1 MRRVQSNAESDSEV
15 SNGSISLKNPQV
27 KASSGGKGAQVET
40 PAQPERASEHR
51 ETVKE
56 RAHER
61 REAAREKAQEV
72 TTVRGREMTRGD
84 IFKFGGLIAFFAL
97 MVIVVILIWP
107 YIHEAFE
114 PGGLSRVIDDV
125 RNAGPLGFLIL
136 LATQFMQ
143 IVVAFIPGEVVQMAA
158 GMMYGPWLGAA
169 VVLLGCI
176 ISSAF
181 VFAVVHHLGAP
192 FVRDMVP
199 TKYLDKFNAFEES
212 GKLSIV
218 VFILFL
224 IPAMP
229 KDTFTYLVPLTNMRM
244 RDFLV
249 LSNVGRIP
257 GIVISTYA
265 ANGLVDGNI
274 TQSIIIFAVVAVIA
288 IVAIVFRDK
297 IMNLFHH
304 DKGENDR

>member
-1 MRRVQSNAESDSEV
+1 MQSNAESDSEV
-15 SNGSISLKNPQV
+15 SNGSISLNNPQM

-97 MVIVVILIWP
+97 MVVVVILIWP

-136 LATQFMQ
+136 LAMQFMQ

-181 VFAVVHHLGAP
+181 VFAVVHRLGAP

>member
-15 SNGSISLKNPQV
+15 NNGTISLNNPQV
-27 KASSGGKGAQVET
+27 KASSNDKSGQGKAMPQR
-40 PAQPERASEHR
+40 ERTGERR

-61 REAAREKAQEV
+61 REAAREKAQEI

-84 IFKFGGLIAFFAL
+84 IFKFGGLIAFLAL
-97 MVIVVILIWP
+97 MVVIMVLLWP
-107 YIHEAFE
+107 YIHEVFE

-136 LATQFMQ
+136 LVMQFMQ

-169 VVLLGCI
+169 VILLGCI

-181 VFAVVHHLGAP
+181 VFVVVHRLGAP
-192 FVRDMVP
+192 FVQDMVP
-199 TKYLDKFNAFEES
+199 TKYLDKFRAFEES

-244 RDFLV
+244 RDFLI

-304 DKGENDR
+304 DKGENER

>member
-1 MRRVQSNAESDSEV
+1 MQSNAESDSEV

-27 KASSGGKGAQVET
+27 KASSNDKSGQGKAMS
-40 PAQPERASEHR
+40 QPERASEHR

-136 LATQFMQ
+136 LAMQFMQ

-181 VFAVVHHLGAP
+181 VFAVVHRLGAP

>member
-15 SNGSISLKNPQV
+15 NNGTISLNNPQV
-27 KASSGGKGAQVET
+27 KASSNDKSGQGKTMPQRECEG
-40 PAQPERASEHR
+40 ERR

-61 REAAREKAQEV
+61 REAVREKAQEI
-72 TTVRGREMTRGD
+72 TMVRGREMTRGD
-84 IFKFGGLIAFFAL
+84 IFRFGGLIAFLAL
-97 MVIVVILIWP
+97 MVVIMVLLWP
-107 YIHEAFE
+107 YIHEVFE

-136 LATQFMQ
+136 LAMQFMQ

-169 VVLLGCI
+169 VILLGCI

-181 VFAVVHHLGAP
+181 VFVVVHRLGAP
-192 FVRDMVP
+192 FVQDMVP
-199 TKYLDKFNAFEES
+199 TKYLDKFRAFEES

>member
-15 SNGSISLKNPQV
+15 NNGTISLNNPQV
-27 KASSGGKGAQVET
+27 KASSNDKSGQGKAT
-40 PAQPERASEHR
+40 PQSGCTGERR
-51 ETVKE
+51 ETVKA

-61 REAAREKAQEV
+61 REAAREKAQEI

-84 IFKFGGLIAFFAL
+84 IFRFGGLIAFLAL
-97 MVIVVILIWP
+97 MVVIMVLLWP
-107 YIHEAFE
+107 YIHEVFE

-136 LATQFMQ
+136 LAMQFMQ

-169 VVLLGCI
+169 VILLGCI

-181 VFAVVHHLGAP
+181 VFVVVHRLGAP
-192 FVRDMVP
+192 FVQDMVP
-199 TKYLDKFNAFEES
+199 TKYLDKFRAFEES

>member
-1 MRRVQSNAESDSEV
+1 MQSNAESDSEV

-72 TTVRGREMTRGD
+72 TTVLGREMTRGD

-136 LATQFMQ
+136 LAMQFMQ

-181 VFAVVHHLGAP
+181 VFAVVHRLGAP

>member
-1 MRRVQSNAESDSEV
+1 MRHVQSNAESDSEV
-15 SNGSISLKNPQV
+15 SNGSISLNNPQV

-136 LATQFMQ
+136 LAMQFMQ

-169 VVLLGCI
+169 VILLGCI

-181 VFAVVHHLGAP
+181 VFAVVHRLGAP

>member
-1 MRRVQSNAESDSEV
+1 MQSNAESDSEV

-181 VFAVVHHLGAP
+181 VFAVVHRLGAP

>member
-1 MRRVQSNAESDSEV
+1 M
-15 SNGSISLKNPQV
+15 PQRECE
-27 KASSGGKGAQVET
+27 G
-40 PAQPERASEHR
+40 ERR

-56 RAHER
+56 RARER
-61 REAAREKAQEV
+61 REAVREKAQEI
-72 TTVRGREMTRGD
+72 TMVRGREMTRGD
-84 IFKFGGLIAFFAL
+84 IFRFGGLIAFLAL
-97 MVIVVILIWP
+97 MVVIMVLLWP
-107 YIHEAFE
+107 YIHEVFE

-136 LATQFMQ
+136 LAMQFMQ

-169 VVLLGCI
+169 VILLGCI

-181 VFAVVHHLGAP
+181 VFVVVHRLGAP
-192 FVRDMVP
+192 FVQDMVP
-199 TKYLDKFNAFEES
+199 TKYLDKFCAFEKS

-218 VFILFL
+218 VFVLFL

-229 KDTFTYLVPLTNMRM
+229 KDTFTYLVSLTNMRM

-304 DKGENDR
+304 DKGEDDR

>member
-1 MRRVQSNAESDSEV
+1 MQSNAESDSEV
-15 SNGSISLKNPQV
+15 NNGSISLNNPQM

-40 PAQPERASEHR
+40 PAQPERASGHR

-136 LATQFMQ
+136 LAMQFMQ

-181 VFAVVHHLGAP
+181 VFAVVHRLGAP

>member
-15 SNGSISLKNPQV
+15 NNGTISLNNPQV
-27 KASSGGKGAQVET
+27 KASSNDKSGRGKAMPQRECEG
-40 PAQPERASEHR
+40 ERR

-61 REAAREKAQEV
+61 REAAREKAQEI

-84 IFKFGGLIAFFAL
+84 IFRFGGLVAFLAL
-97 MVIVVILIWP
+97 MVVIMVLLWP
-107 YIHEAFE
+107 YIHEVFE

-136 LATQFMQ
+136 LAMQFMQ

-169 VVLLGCI
+169 VILLGCI

-181 VFAVVHHLGAP
+181 VFAVVHRLGAP
-192 FVRDMVP
+192 FVQDMVP
-199 TKYLDKFNAFEES
+199 TKYLDKFRAFEES

-244 RDFLV
+244 RDFLI

>member
-1 MRRVQSNAESDSEV
+1 MQSNAESDSEV
-15 SNGSISLKNPQV
+15 NNGSISLKNPQV
-27 KASSGGKGAQVET
+27 KASSGGKEAQVET
-40 PAQPERASEHR
+40 PAQPERASGHR

-107 YIHEAFE
+107 YIHEVFE

-136 LATQFMQ
+136 LAMQFMQ

-169 VVLLGCI
+169 VILLGCI

-181 VFAVVHHLGAP
+181 VFAVVHRQGAP

-304 DKGENDR
+304 DKDENNR

>member
-15 SNGSISLKNPQV
+15 SNGSISLNNPQA
-27 KASSGGKGAQVET
+27 KASSNDKRAQGKAT
-40 PAQPERASEHR
+40 PQSERTGERR
-51 ETVKE
+51 ETVKA

-61 REAAREKAQEV
+61 REAAREKAQEI

-84 IFKFGGLIAFFAL
+84 IFRFGGLIAFLAL
-97 MVIVVILIWP
+97 MVVIMVLLWP
-107 YIHEAFE
+107 YIHEVFE

-136 LATQFMQ
+136 LAMQFMQ

-169 VVLLGCI
+169 VILLGSI

-181 VFAVVHHLGAP
+181 VFAVVHRLGAP
-192 FVRDMVP
+192 FVQDMVP
-199 TKYLDKFNAFEES
+199 TKYLDKFRAFEES

-244 RDFLV
+244 RDFLI
-249 LSNVGRIP
+249 LSNAGRIP

>member
-1 MRRVQSNAESDSEV
+1 MRRVRGNAESDSEV

-40 PAQPERASEHR
+40 PAQPERASGHR

-107 YIHEAFE
+107 YIHEVFE

-136 LATQFMQ
+136 LAMQFMQ

-169 VVLLGCI
+169 VILLGCI

-181 VFAVVHHLGAP
+181 VFAVVHRLGAP

-304 DKGENDR
+304 DKGEND

>member
-72 TTVRGREMTRGD
+72 TTVRGREMKRGD

-136 LATQFMQ
+136 LAMQFMQ

-181 VFAVVHHLGAP
+181 VFAVVHRLGAP

-212 GKLSIV
+212 GKLPIV

-304 DKGENDR
+304 DKGEND

>member
-15 SNGSISLKNPQV
+15 SNGSISLNNLQV
-27 KASSGGKGAQVET
+27 KASSNDKRAQGEAT
-40 PAQPERASEHR
+40 PQSGRTGERR
-51 ETVKE
+51 ETVKA

-61 REAAREKAQEV
+61 REAAREKAQEI
-72 TTVRGREMTRGD
+72 TMVRGREMTRGD
-84 IFKFGGLIAFFAL
+84 IFRFGGLIAFLAL
-97 MVIVVILIWP
+97 MVVIMVLLWP
-107 YIHEAFE
+107 YIHEVFE

-136 LATQFMQ
+136 LAMQFMQ

-169 VVLLGCI
+169 VILLGCI

-181 VFAVVHHLGAP
+181 VFVVVHRLGAP
-192 FVRDMVP
+192 FVQDMVP
-199 TKYLDKFNAFEES
+199 TKYLDKFRAFEES

>member
-15 SNGSISLKNPQV
+15 NNGTISLNNPQV
-27 KASSGGKGAQVET
+27 KASSNDKSGQGKAT
-40 PAQPERASEHR
+40 PQSGRTGERR
-51 ETVKE
+51 ETVKA

-61 REAAREKAQEV
+61 REAAREKAQEI

-84 IFKFGGLIAFFAL
+84 IFRFGGLIAFLAL
-97 MVIVVILIWP
+97 MVVIMVLLWP
-107 YIHEAFE
+107 YIHEVFE

-136 LATQFMQ
+136 LAMQFMQ

-169 VVLLGCI
+169 VILLGCI

-181 VFAVVHHLGAP
+181 VFAVVHRLGAP
-192 FVRDMVP
+192 FVQDMVP
-199 TKYLDKFNAFEES
+199 TKYLDKFRAFEES

>member
-1 MRRVQSNAESDSEV
+1 M

-40 PAQPERASEHR
+40 PARPERASEHC

-136 LATQFMQ
+136 LAMQFMQ

-181 VFAVVHHLGAP
+181 VFAVVHRLGAP

-304 DKGENDR
+304 DKGEND

>member
-1 MRRVQSNAESDSEV
+1 MQSNAESDSEV
-15 SNGSISLKNPQV
+15 NNGTISLNNPQV

-40 PAQPERASEHR
+40 PAQPERASGHR

-107 YIHEAFE
+107 YIHEVFE

-136 LATQFMQ
+136 LAMQFMQ

-169 VVLLGCI
+169 VILLGCI

-181 VFAVVHHLGAP
+181 VFAVVHRLGAP

-304 DKGENDR
+304 DKDENDR

>member
-1 MRRVQSNAESDSEV
+1 MQSNAESDSEV
-15 SNGSISLKNPQV
+15 NNGTISLNNPQV
-27 KASSGGKGAQVET
+27 KASSNDKSGQGKTMPQRECEG
-40 PAQPERASEHR
+40 ERR

-56 RAHER
+56 RARER
-61 REAAREKAQEV
+61 REAVREKAQEI

-84 IFKFGGLIAFFAL
+84 IFRFGGLIAFLAL
-97 MVIVVILIWP
+97 MVVIMVLLWP
-107 YIHEAFE
+107 YIHEVFE

-136 LATQFMQ
+136 LAMQFMQ

-169 VVLLGCI
+169 VILLGCI

-181 VFAVVHHLGAP
+181 VFVVVHRLGAP
-192 FVRDMVP
+192 FVQDMVP
-199 TKYLDKFNAFEES
+199 TKYLDKFRAFEKS

-244 RDFLV
+244 RDFLI

-274 TQSIIIFAVVAVIA
+274 TQSLIIFAVVAVIA

>member
-15 SNGSISLKNPQV
+15 NNGTISLNNPQV
-27 KASSGGKGAQVET
+27 KASSNDKSGQGKAMPQR
-40 PAQPERASEHR
+40 ERTGERR

-61 REAAREKAQEV
+61 REAAREKAQEI

-84 IFKFGGLIAFFAL
+84 IFKFGGLIAFLAL
-97 MVIVVILIWP
+97 MVVIMVLLWP
-107 YIHEAFE
+107 YIHEVFE

-136 LATQFMQ
+136 LAMQFMQ

-169 VVLLGCI
+169 VILLGSI

-181 VFAVVHHLGAP
+181 VFAVVHRLGAP
-192 FVRDMVP
+192 FVQDMVP
-199 TKYLDKFNAFEES
+199 TKYLDKFRAFEES

-244 RDFLV
+244 RDFLI

-274 TQSIIIFAVVAVIA
+274 TQSLIIFAVVAVIA

>member
-1 MRRVQSNAESDSEV
+1 M

-27 KASSGGKGAQVET
+27 KASPGGKGAQVET
-40 PAQPERASEHR
+40 PAQSERASEHR

-61 REAAREKAQEV
+61 REAVREKAQEV
-72 TTVRGREMTRGD
+72 TTVRGREMTCGD

-97 MVIVVILIWP
+97 MVIVAILIWP

-136 LATQFMQ
+136 LAMQFMQ

-181 VFAVVHHLGAP
+181 VFAVVHRLGAP

>member
-1 MRRVQSNAESDSEV
+1 MQSNAESDSEV
-15 SNGSISLKNPQV
+15 SNGSISLNNPQM
-27 KASSGGKGAQVET
+27 KASSDGKGAQVET

-136 LATQFMQ
+136 LAMQFMQ

-169 VVLLGCI
+169 VVLLGCT

-181 VFAVVHHLGAP
+181 VFAVVHRLGAP

>member
-136 LATQFMQ
+136 LAMQFMQ

-181 VFAVVHHLGAP
+181 VFAVVHRLGAP

-218 VFILFL
+218 VFILF
-224 IPAMP
+224 PAMP

>member
-97 MVIVVILIWP
+97 MVIAVILIWP

-136 LATQFMQ
+136 LAMQFMQ

-169 VVLLGCI
+169 DA
-176 ISSAF
+176 SSRARLCSQWF
-181 VFAVVHHLGAP
+181 IVWARRSCGIWFP
-192 FVRDMVP
+192 RN
-199 TKYLDKFNAFEES
+199 TSTNS
-212 GKLSIV
+212 TLSR
-218 VFILFL
+218 
-224 IPAMP
+224 
-229 KDTFTYLVPLTNMRM
+229 K
-244 RDFLV
+244 
-249 LSNVGRIP
+249 
-257 GIVISTYA
+257 A
-265 ANGLVDGNI
+265 ANCP
-274 TQSIIIFAVVAVIA
+274 SWCSSCS
-288 IVAIVFRDK
+288 
-297 IMNLFHH
+297 
-304 DKGENDR
+304 

>member
-15 SNGSISLKNPQV
+15 NNGTISLNNPQV
-27 KASSGGKGAQVET
+27 KAPSNDKSGQGKAMPQREYEG
-40 PAQPERASEHR
+40 ERR

-56 RAHER
+56 RARER
-61 REAAREKAQEV
+61 REAVREKAQEI

-84 IFKFGGLIAFFAL
+84 IFRFGGLIAFLAL
-97 MVIVVILIWP
+97 MVVIMFLLWP
-107 YIHEAFE
+107 YIHEVFE

-136 LATQFMQ
+136 LAMQFMQ

-169 VVLLGCI
+169 VILLGCI

-181 VFAVVHHLGAP
+181 VFAVVHRLGAP
-192 FVRDMVP
+192 FVQDMVP
-199 TKYLDKFNAFEES
+199 TKYLDKFRAFEES

-244 RDFLV
+244 RDFLI

-288 IVAIVFRDK
+288 IVAIIFRDK

>member
-40 PAQPERASEHR
+40 PAQLERASEHR

-136 LATQFMQ
+136 LAMQFMQ

-181 VFAVVHHLGAP
+181 VFAAVHRLGAP

-257 GIVISTYA
+257 GIVISIYA

>member
-1 MRRVQSNAESDSEV
+1 MQSNAESDSEV
-15 SNGSISLKNPQV
+15 SNESISLKNPQV
-27 KASSGGKGAQVET
+27 KASSGGKGAQAPT

-136 LATQFMQ
+136 LAMQFMQ

-181 VFAVVHHLGAP
+181 VFAVVHRLGAP

>member
-1 MRRVQSNAESDSEV
+1 MQSNAESDSEV

-27 KASSGGKGAQVET
+27 KASSGGKGAQAPT

-136 LATQFMQ
+136 LAMQFMQ

-181 VFAVVHHLGAP
+181 VFAVVHRLGAP

>member
-15 SNGSISLKNPQV
+15 NNGSISLKNPQV
-27 KASSGGKGAQVET
+27 KASSGGKEAQVET
-40 PAQPERASEHR
+40 PAQPERASGHR

-107 YIHEAFE
+107 YIHEVFE

-136 LATQFMQ
+136 LAMQFMQ

-169 VVLLGCI
+169 VILLGCI

-181 VFAVVHHLGAP
+181 VFAVVHRLGAP

-274 TQSIIIFAVVAVIA
+274 TQSIIIFAVVTVIA

-304 DKGENDR
+304 DKGEND

>member
-15 SNGSISLKNPQV
+15 NNGTISLNNPQV
-27 KASSGGKGAQVET
+27 KASSNDKSGQGKTMPQRECEG
-40 PAQPERASEHR
+40 ERR

-61 REAAREKAQEV
+61 REAVREKAQEI

-84 IFKFGGLIAFFAL
+84 IFRFGGLIAFLAL
-97 MVIVVILIWP
+97 MVVIMVLLWP
-107 YIHEAFE
+107 YIHEVFE

-136 LATQFMQ
+136 LAMQFMQ

-169 VVLLGCI
+169 VILLGCI

-181 VFAVVHHLGAP
+181 VFVVVHRLGAP
-192 FVRDMVP
+192 FVQDMVP
-199 TKYLDKFNAFEES
+199 TKYLDKFRAFEES

>member
-1 MRRVQSNAESDSEV
+1 MQSNAESDSEV

-136 LATQFMQ
+136 LAIQFMQ

-181 VFAVVHHLGAP
+181 VFAVVHRLGAP

-224 IPAMP
+224 IPTMP

-304 DKGENDR
+304 DKGEND

>member
-1 MRRVQSNAESDSEV
+1 MQSNAESDSEV
-15 SNGSISLKNPQV
+15 NNGTISLNNPQV
-27 KASSGGKGAQVET
+27 KASSNDKSGQGKAT
-40 PAQPERASEHR
+40 PQSGRTGERR
-51 ETVKE
+51 ETVKA

-61 REAAREKAQEV
+61 REAAREKAQEI

-84 IFKFGGLIAFFAL
+84 IFRFGGLIAFLAL
-97 MVIVVILIWP
+97 MVVIMVLLWP
-107 YIHEAFE
+107 YIHEVFE

-136 LATQFMQ
+136 LAMQFMQ

-169 VVLLGCI
+169 VILLGCI

-181 VFAVVHHLGAP
+181 VFVVVHRLGAP
-192 FVRDMVP
+192 FVQDMVP
-199 TKYLDKFNAFEES
+199 TKYLDKFRAFEES

>member
-61 REAAREKAQEV
+61 REAAREKVQEV

-136 LATQFMQ
+136 LAMQFMQ

-169 VVLLGCI
+169 VILLGCI

-181 VFAVVHHLGAP
+181 VFAVVHRLGAP

-212 GKLSIV
+212 GKLPIV

-265 ANGLVDGNI
+265 VNGLVDGNI
-274 TQSIIIFAVVAVIA
+274 TQSIIIFAVVAVIS

>member
-1 MRRVQSNAESDSEV
+1 MQSNAESDSEV

-27 KASSGGKGAQVET
+27 KASSGGKGAQAPT

-136 LATQFMQ
+136 LAMQFMQ

-169 VVLLGCI
+169 AVLLGCI

-181 VFAVVHHLGAP
+181 VFAVVHRLGAP

>member
-1 MRRVQSNAESDSEV
+1 MQSNAESDSEV

-107 YIHEAFE
+107 YILEAFE

-136 LATQFMQ
+136 LAMQFMQ

-181 VFAVVHHLGAP
+181 VFAVVHRLGAP

-304 DKGENDR
+304 DKGEND

>member
-15 SNGSISLKNPQV
+15 NNGSISLNNPQV
-27 KASSGGKGAQVET
+27 KASSNDKSGRGKAT
-40 PAQPERASEHR
+40 PQSGRTGERR
-51 ETVKE
+51 ETVKT

-61 REAAREKAQEV
+61 REAAREKAQEI

-84 IFKFGGLIAFFAL
+84 IFRFGGLIAFLAL
-97 MVIVVILIWP
+97 MVVIMVLLWP
-107 YIHEAFE
+107 YIHEVFE

-136 LATQFMQ
+136 LAMQFMQ

-169 VVLLGCI
+169 VILLGCI

-181 VFAVVHHLGAP
+181 VFVVVHRLGAP
-192 FVRDMVP
+192 FVQDMVP
-199 TKYLDKFNAFEES
+199 TKYLDKFRAFEES

>member
-1 MRRVQSNAESDSEV
+1 MRRVQSNAESDFEV

-27 KASSGGKGAQVET
+27 KVSSGGKGAQVET

-136 LATQFMQ
+136 LAMQFMQ

-181 VFAVVHHLGAP
+181 VFAVVHRLGAP

>member
-114 PGGLSRVIDDV
+114 SDGLSRVIDDV
-125 RNAGPLGFLIL
+125 RNAGPLGFPIL
-136 LATQFMQ
+136 LAMQFMQ

-181 VFAVVHHLGAP
+181 VFAVVHRLGAP

-304 DKGENDR
+304 DKGEND